1 MRKRFL
7 GIMLFLTAVLTSC
20 NQFEEFNDVA
30 KDAQQDLNG
39 ETRANNSQTPLVVG
53 YFPSWSETYP
63 TAAGSRLRNM
73 PEEVTHI
80 FLSFIKP
87 NMRYTKGS
95 FDIKGVGIEV
105 PYDGIVL
112 KETVD
117 HLKAKGIKVI
127 LSIGGETYW
136 GTDESYDID
145 FVAVADFVRDFG
157 FDGIDWDYE
166 PNGGFQTIGEP
177 INVQRFITMIR
188 ESRKLLPKEEGFL
201 IACAPAGCGALG
213 RPTPYANND
222 DPTSPYAYAKR
233 GEVTGDALSNE
244 YNATAP
250 EGYTISLY
258 GFASTGHM
266 IPVFKEVGHDIDFV
280 AFQGYNTGSASQ
292 REIMYDSYAYYANIY
307 GFRVAF
313 GMHVPAEPWGPY
325 YTYTE
330 DKVREYT
337 AYVAEG
343 GRHNRAGKGDGVMFW
358 QLLQVSAVDRNM
370 DGIKYSQISYEI
382 LENHSPVTTP
392 SVSIISPIANTLVRE
407 SESFNFV
414 ARVKRATKA
423 EFYVDN
429 ILVATATAE
438 PFQTTIS
445 NLEIGTH
452 DLKVVVSNAQG
463 ETATATSTIK
473 VISDDS
479 VEDLPLWNK
488 DTVYATGGTLVL
500 YSNKVW
506 SNKWWTQGDIPGQS
520 DVWAFVRNVGEA
532 GGDTDNGGDNGN
544 NGGDNG
550 NTGGG
555 DNGNTGGGDNGNT
568 GGGDNGNTGGGDN
581 GNTGGGDNGNT
592 GGGDNSQIE
601 EYDINKTYSTAGTVV
616 TYQGK
621 KYRNKWWV
629 NPGEVPG
636 NPNGPWELILENGEG
651 TTPDKA
657 LEYDINATYPTAG
670 THVIYNGKTYKNKW
684 YVSAGDYPG
693 KDQWGP
699 WELVTQ

>member
-1 MRKRFL
+1 MKKKLL
-7 GIMLFLTAVLTSC
+7 GILVFLTAALTSC
-20 NQFEEFNDVA
+20 NQFEEFNEA
-30 KDAQQDLNG
+30 ANLQTAPQS
-39 ETRANNSQTPLVVG
+39 ETRATTSAVPLVVG

-63 TAAGSRLRNM
+63 TASGSRLRNM

-95 FDIKGVGIEV
+95 YDIKGVGIEV
-105 PYDGIVL
+105 PYDGIIL

-117 HLKAKGIKVI
+117 HLKAKGTKVI

-136 GTDESYDID
+136 GTDEAYDID
-145 FVAVADFVRDFG
+145 YQAIADFVRDFG

-177 INVQRFITMIR
+177 VNVQRFITMIR

-213 RPTPYANND
+213 RSTPYADND
-222 DPTSPYAYAKR
+222 DPTSPYAYDKR
-233 GEVTGDALSNE
+233 AEITGDALSNE

-266 IPVFKEVGHDIDFV
+266 IPVFKAVGADIDFV

-313 GMHVPAEPWGPY
+313 GMHVPNEPWGPY

-337 AYVAEG
+337 TYVAEG
-343 GRHNRAGKGDGVMFW
+343 GRHNRAGKGDGVMYW
-358 QLLQVSAVDRNM
+358 QLLQVSALDNM
-370 DGIKYSQISYEI
+370 TDGVKYSQISYEI

-392 SVSIISPIANTLVRE
+392 TVSITSPIANAMIRE

-414 ARVKRATKA
+414 ARVRRADKA
-423 EFYVDN
+423 DFYVN
-429 ILVATATAE
+429 NELKATVTAE
-438 PFQTTIS
+438 PFETRIS
-445 NLEIGTH
+445 GLSVGVH
-452 DLKVVVSNAQG
+452 DLKVIVSNASG
-463 ETATATSTIK
+463 ETATASTSIK

-488 DTVYATGGTLVL
+488 DTVYATGGSLVL
-500 YSNKVW
+500 YNNKVW

-520 DVWAFVRNVGEA
+520 DVWAFVRNADGS
-532 GGDTDNGGDNGN
+532 DNGNTGEGDNGN
-544 NGGDNG
+544 TGENNGNTGGNGNTDG

-555 DNGNTGGGDNGNT
+555 DNGQTDGNDGNNGNNDNNTGDNQ
-568 GGGDNGNTGGGDN
+568 
-581 GNTGGGDNGNT
+581 
-592 GGGDNSQIE
+592 QIE
-601 EYDINKTYSTAGTVV
+601 EYDITKTYSTAGTIV
-616 TYQGK
+616 TYNGK

-651 TTPDKA
+651 TTPGQA
-657 LEYDINATYPTAG
+657 LTYDIEATYPTAG
-670 THVIYNGKTYKNKW
+670 TYVLYNGKIYRNKW
-684 YVSAGDYPG
+684 YVSAGEYPG
-693 KDQWGP
+693 KDEWGP
-699 WELVTQ
+699 WELIS

>member
-1 MRKRFL
+1 MKKKLL
-7 GIMLFLTAVLTSC
+7 GILVFLTAALTSC
-20 NQFEEFNDVA
+20 NQFEEFNEA
-30 KDAQQDLNG
+30 ANLQTTPQS
-39 ETRANNSQTPLVVG
+39 ETRATTSAVPLVVG

-63 TAAGSRLRNM
+63 TASGSRLRNM

-95 FDIKGVGIEV
+95 YDIKGVGIEV

-117 HLKAKGIKVI
+117 HLKAKGTKVI

-136 GTDESYDID
+136 GTDEAYDID
-145 FVAVADFVRDFG
+145 YQAIADFVRDFG

-177 INVQRFITMIR
+177 VNVQRFITMIR

-213 RPTPYANND
+213 RSTPYADND
-222 DPTSPYAYAKR
+222 DPTSPYAYDKR
-233 GEVTGDALSNE
+233 AEITGDALSNE

-266 IPVFKEVGHDIDFV
+266 IPVFKAVGADIDFV

-313 GMHVPAEPWGPY
+313 GMHVPNEPWGPY

-337 AYVAEG
+337 TYVAEG
-343 GRHNRAGKGDGVMFW
+343 GRHNRAGKGDGVMYW
-358 QLLQVSAVDRNM
+358 QLLQVSALDNM
-370 DGIKYSQISYEI
+370 TDGVKYSQISYEI

-392 SVSIISPIANTLVRE
+392 TVSITSPIANAMIRE

-414 ARVKRATKA
+414 ARVRRADKA
-423 EFYVDN
+423 DFYVN
-429 ILVATATAE
+429 NELKATVTAE
-438 PFQTTIS
+438 PFETRIS
-445 NLEIGTH
+445 GLSVGVH
-452 DLKVVVSNAQG
+452 DLKVIVSNASG
-463 ETATATSTIK
+463 ETATASTSIK

-488 DTVYATGGTLVL
+488 DTVYATGGSLVL
-500 YSNKVW
+500 YNNKVW

-520 DVWAFVRNVGEA
+520 DVWAFVRNADGS
-532 GGDTDNGGDNGN
+532 DNGNTGEGDNGN
-544 NGGDNG
+544 TGENNGNTGGNGNTDG

-555 DNGNTGGGDNGNT
+555 DNGQTDGNDGNNGNNDNNTGDNQ
-568 GGGDNGNTGGGDN
+568 
-581 GNTGGGDNGNT
+581 
-592 GGGDNSQIE
+592 QIE
-601 EYDINKTYSTAGTVV
+601 EYDITKTYSTAGTIV
-616 TYQGK
+616 TYNGK

-651 TTPDKA
+651 TTPGQA
-657 LEYDINATYPTAG
+657 LTYDIEATYPTAG
-670 THVIYNGKTYKNKW
+670 TYVLYNGKIYRNKW
-684 YVSAGDYPG
+684 YVSAGEYPG
-693 KDQWGP
+693 KDEWGP
-699 WELVTQ
+699 WELIS

>member
-1 MRKRFL
+1 
-7 GIMLFLTAVLTSC
+7 
-20 NQFEEFNDVA
+20 
-30 KDAQQDLNG
+30 
-39 ETRANNSQTPLVVG
+39 
-53 YFPSWSETYP
+53 
-63 TAAGSRLRNM
+63 M

-95 FDIKGVGIEV
+95 YDIKGVGIEV

-136 GTDESYDID
+136 GTDEAYDID
-145 FVAVADFVRDFG
+145 HVAIADFVRDFG

-177 INVQRFITMIR
+177 INVDRFISMIR
-188 ESRKLLPKEEGFL
+188 ESRALLPREEGYL

-213 RPTPYANND
+213 RSTPYAAND
-222 DPTSPYAYAKR
+222 DVDSPYAYDKR
-233 GEVTGDALSNE
+233 AQVTGDALSNE
-244 YNATAP
+244 YNATAA

-266 IPVFKEVGHDIDFV
+266 IPVFKAVGADLDFV

-313 GMHVPAEPWGPY
+313 GMHVPEEPWGPY

-330 DKVREYT
+330 DKVREYAT
-337 AYVAEG
+337 YVAEG

-358 QLLQVSAVDRNM
+358 QLLTNSTIDPSI
-370 DGIKYSQISYEI
+370 DGVKYCQISYEI

-392 SVSIISPIANTLVRE
+392 SVSVTYPSANALIRE
-407 SESFNFV
+407 SQSFDFT
-414 ARVKRATKA
+414 VKVRRADKA
-423 EFYVDN
+423 TFYIDN
-429 ILVATATAE
+429 EEVGTCTQE
-438 PFQTTIS
+438 PYTINIS
-445 NLEIGTH
+445 GLALGQHE
-452 DLKVVVSNAQG
+452 LKAIVSNSLG
-463 ETATATSTIK
+463 ETATAAVMIK
-473 VISDDS
+473 IISDNS
-479 VEDLPLWNK
+479 VEDMPVWNRE
-488 DTVYATGGTLVL
+488 TVYATGGSQVL
-500 YSNKVW
+500 YNNKVW
-506 SNKWWTQGDIPGQS
+506 SNKWWTQGDVPGET
-520 DVWAFVRNVGEA
+520 DVWAFVRNVDDE
-532 GGDTDNGGDNGN
+532 DNGN
-544 NGGDNG
+544 I
-550 NTGGG
+550 GGG

-581 GNTGGGDNGNT
+581 GNIGGGDNGNT
-592 GGGDNSQIE
+592 GGDNTGIE
-601 EYDINKTYSTAGTVV
+601 EYDASKTYSTAGTIVI
-616 TYQGK
+616 YQGK

-629 NPGEVPG
+629 NPGELPG

-651 TTPDKA
+651 STADKA
-657 LEYDINATYPTAG
+657 LEYDIEATYSNAG
-670 THVIYNGKTYKNKW
+670 TYVLYNGKIYRNKW
-684 YVSAGDYPG
+684 YVSPGDYPG
-693 KDQWGP
+693 KDEWGP
-699 WELVTQ
+699 WELIS

>member
-1 MRKRFL
+1 MKKKLL
-7 GIMLFLTAVLTSC
+7 GILVFLTAALTSC
-20 NQFEEFNDVA
+20 NQFEEFNEA
-30 KDAQQDLNG
+30 ANLQTTPQS
-39 ETRANNSQTPLVVG
+39 ETRATTSAVPLVVG

-63 TAAGSRLRNM
+63 TASGSRLRNM

-95 FDIKGVGIEV
+95 YDIKGVGIEV
-105 PYDGIVL
+105 PYDGIIL

-117 HLKAKGIKVI
+117 HLKAKGTKVI

-136 GTDESYDID
+136 GTDEAYDID
-145 FVAVADFVRDFG
+145 YQAIADFVRDFG

-177 INVQRFITMIR
+177 VNVQRFITMIR

-213 RPTPYANND
+213 RSTPYADND
-222 DPTSPYAYAKR
+222 DPTSPYAYDKR
-233 GEVTGDALSNE
+233 AEITGDALSNE

-266 IPVFKEVGHDIDFV
+266 IPVFKAVGADIDFV

-313 GMHVPAEPWGPY
+313 GMHVPNEPWGPY

-337 AYVAEG
+337 TYVAEG
-343 GRHNRAGKGDGVMFW
+343 GRHNRAGKGDGVMYW
-358 QLLQVSAVDRNM
+358 QLLQVSALDNM
-370 DGIKYSQISYEI
+370 TDGVKYSQISYEI

-392 SVSIISPIANTLVRE
+392 TVSITSPIANAMIRE

-414 ARVKRATKA
+414 ARVRRADKA
-423 EFYVDN
+423 DFYVN
-429 ILVATATAE
+429 NELKATVTAE
-438 PFQTTIS
+438 PFETRIS
-445 NLEIGTH
+445 GLSVGVH
-452 DLKVVVSNAQG
+452 DLKVIVSNASG
-463 ETATATSTIK
+463 ETATASTSIK

-488 DTVYATGGTLVL
+488 DTVYATGGSLVL
-500 YSNKVW
+500 YNNKVW

-520 DVWAFVRNVGEA
+520 DVWAFVRNADGS
-532 GGDTDNGGDNGN
+532 DNGNTGEGDNGN
-544 NGGDNG
+544 TGENNGNTGGNGNTDG

-555 DNGNTGGGDNGNT
+555 DNGQTDGNDGNNGNNDNNTGDNQ
-568 GGGDNGNTGGGDN
+568 
-581 GNTGGGDNGNT
+581 
-592 GGGDNSQIE
+592 QIE
-601 EYDINKTYSTAGTVV
+601 EYDITKTYSTAGTIV
-616 TYQGK
+616 TYNGK

-651 TTPDKA
+651 TTPGQA
-657 LEYDINATYPTAG
+657 LTYDIEATYPTAG
-670 THVIYNGKTYKNKW
+670 TYVLYNGKIYRNKW
-684 YVSAGDYPG
+684 YVSAGEYPG
-693 KDQWGP
+693 KDEWGP
-699 WELVTQ
+699 WELIS

>member
-1 MRKRFL
+1 MTKKLL
-7 GIMLFLTAVLTSC
+7 GVVLLLGTLFSC
-20 NQFEEFNDVA
+20 SQMDELNEISANSNAQNQQTTRSND
-30 KDAQQDLNG
+30 N
-39 ETRANNSQTPLVVG
+39 TTPLVVG

-63 TAAGSRLRNM
+63 TASGSRLRNM

-136 GTDESYDID
+136 GTDEAYNID
-145 FVAVADFVRDFG
+145 YVAIADFIRDFG

-177 INVQRFITMIR
+177 INVDRFITMIR
-188 ESRKLLPKEEGFL
+188 ESRKLLPREEGYL

-213 RPTPYANND
+213 RSTPYAAND
-222 DPTSPYAYAKR
+222 DVDSPYAYDKR
-233 GEVTGDALSNE
+233 AQITGDALSNE
-244 YNATAP
+244 YNATAA

-266 IPVFKEVGHDIDFV
+266 IPVFKAVGADLDFV

-313 GMHVPAEPWGPY
+313 GMHVPEEPWGPY

-337 AYVAEG
+337 SYVAEG

-358 QLLQVSAVDRNM
+358 QLLTKSTVDPSI
-370 DGIKYSQISYEI
+370 DGIKYCQISYEI
-382 LENHSPVTTP
+382 LENSSPVTTP
-392 SVSIISPIANTLVRE
+392 SVNISAPSANALIRE
-407 SESFNFV
+407 SQSFDFS
-414 ARVKRATKA
+414 VKVRRADKA
-423 EFYVDN
+423 VFYVDN
-429 ILVATATAE
+429 KEVGVCTQE
-438 PFQTTIS
+438 PYSVNIS
-445 NLEIGTH
+445 GLTLGQHE
-452 DLKVVVSNAQG
+452 LKAVVSNSLG
-463 ETATATSTIK
+463 ETATATVTIK
-473 VISDDS
+473 IISDSS
-479 VEDLPLWNK
+479 VEDMPVWNRE
-488 DTVYATGGTLVL
+488 TVYATGGSQVL
-500 YSNKVW
+500 YNNKVW
-506 SNKWWTQGDIPGQS
+506 SNKWWTQGDVPGES
-520 DVWAFVRNVGEA
+520 DVWAYVRDADGS
-532 GGDTDNGGDNGN
+532 DNGN
-544 NGGDNG
+544 NGGDN
-550 NTGGG
+550 NGG
-555 DNGNTGGGDNGNT
+555 DNNGGDNN
-568 GGGDNGNTGGGDN
+568 GGDNNGGDN
-581 GNTGGGDNGNT
+581 NGGDNN
-592 GGGDNSQIE
+592 GGDNNGGDNNGGDNNGGDNNGSIQ
-601 EYDINKTYSTAGTVV
+601 EYDPTKTYSTAGTIV

-629 NPGEVPG
+629 NPGDVPG

-651 TTPDKA
+651 TTADKA
-657 LEYDINATYPTAG
+657 LAYDIEATYPKAG
-670 THVIYNGKTYKNKW
+670 TYVSYNGKIYTNKW
-684 YVSAGDYPG
+684 FVSAGEYPG

>member
-1 MRKRFL
+1 MKKKLL
-7 GIMLFLTAVLTSC
+7 GILVFLTAALTSC
-20 NQFEEFNDVA
+20 NQFEEFNEA
-30 KDAQQDLNG
+30 ANLQTAPQS
-39 ETRANNSQTPLVVG
+39 ETRATTSAVPLVVG

-63 TAAGSRLRNM
+63 TASGSRLRNM

-95 FDIKGVGIEV
+95 YDIKGVGIEV

-117 HLKAKGIKVI
+117 HLKAKGTKVI

-136 GTDESYDID
+136 GTDEAYDID
-145 FVAVADFVRDFG
+145 YQAIADFVRDFG

-177 INVQRFITMIR
+177 VNVQRFITMIR

-213 RPTPYANND
+213 RSTPYADND
-222 DPTSPYAYAKR
+222 DPTSPYAYDKR
-233 GEVTGDALSNE
+233 AEITGDALSNE

-266 IPVFKEVGHDIDFV
+266 IPVFKAVGADIDFV

-313 GMHVPAEPWGPY
+313 GMHVPNEPWGPY

-337 AYVAEG
+337 TYVAEG
-343 GRHNRAGKGDGVMFW
+343 GRHNRAGKGDGVMYW
-358 QLLQVSAVDRNM
+358 QLLQVSALDNM
-370 DGIKYSQISYEI
+370 TDGVKYSQISYEI

-392 SVSIISPIANTLVRE
+392 TVSITSPIANAMIRE

-414 ARVKRATKA
+414 ARVRRADKA
-423 EFYVDN
+423 DFYVN
-429 ILVATATAE
+429 NELKATVTAE
-438 PFQTTIS
+438 PFETRIS
-445 NLEIGTH
+445 GLSVGVH
-452 DLKVVVSNAQG
+452 DLKVIVSNASG
-463 ETATATSTIK
+463 ETATASTSIK

-488 DTVYATGGTLVL
+488 DTVYATGGSLVL
-500 YSNKVW
+500 YNNKVW

-520 DVWAFVRNVGEA
+520 DVWAFVRNADGS
-532 GGDTDNGGDNGN
+532 DNGNTGEGDNGN
-544 NGGDNG
+544 TGENNGNTGGNGNTDG

-555 DNGNTGGGDNGNT
+555 DNGQTDGNDGNNGNNDNNTGDNQ
-568 GGGDNGNTGGGDN
+568 
-581 GNTGGGDNGNT
+581 
-592 GGGDNSQIE
+592 QIE
-601 EYDINKTYSTAGTVV
+601 EYDITKTYSTAGTIV
-616 TYQGK
+616 TYNGK

-636 NPNGPWELILENGEG
+636 NSNGPWELILENGEG
-651 TTPDKA
+651 TTPGQA
-657 LEYDINATYPTAG
+657 LTYDIEATYPTAG
-670 THVIYNGKTYKNKW
+670 TYVLYNGKIYRNKW
-684 YVSAGDYPG
+684 YVSAGEYPG
-693 KDQWGP
+693 KDEWGP
-699 WELVTQ
+699 WELIS

>member
-1 MRKRFL
+1 MTKRLL
-7 GIMLFLTAVLTSC
+7 GLIVLLSTLFSC
-20 NQFEEFNDVA
+20 TQMDEINDINTTV
-30 KDAQQDLNG
+30 NTES
-39 ETRANNSQTPLVVG
+39 ETRTNSNTTPLVVG

-63 TAAGSRLRNM
+63 TSSGSRLRNM

-117 HLKAKGIKVI
+117 HLKTKGIKVI

-136 GTDESYDID
+136 GTDEAYDID
-145 FVAVADFVRDFG
+145 YVAVADFVRDFG

-177 INVQRFITMIR
+177 INVDRFITMIR
-188 ESRKLLPKEEGFL
+188 ESRKLLPREEGFL

-213 RPTPYANND
+213 RSTPYAAND
-222 DPTSPYAYAKR
+222 DADSPYAYSKR
-233 GEVTGDALSNE
+233 AEVTGDALSNE
-244 YNATAP
+244 YNATAA

-266 IPVFKEVGHDIDFV
+266 IPVFKAVGYDLDFV

-307 GFRVAF
+307 GFKVAF
-313 GMHVPAEPWGPY
+313 GMHVPNEPWGPY
-325 YTYTE
+325 YNYTE
-330 DKVREYT
+330 DKVREYAT
-337 AYVAEG
+337 YVAEG

-358 QLLQVSAVDRNM
+358 QLLQSSALDSSI
-370 DGIKYSQISYEI
+370 DGVKYCQISYEI

-392 SVSIISPIANTLVRE
+392 SLSITSPISNTMIRE

-414 ARVKRATKA
+414 ARVRRADRV

-429 ILVATATAE
+429 KLIETVTSE
-438 PFQTTIS
+438 PFQVTIGSLEVGVHELKVIAS
-445 NLEIGTH
+445 NL
-452 DLKVVVSNAQG
+452 VG
-463 ETATATSTIK
+463 ETATATTIIK
-473 VISDDS
+473 TISDDS
-479 VEDLPLWNK
+479 VEDLPAWNK
-488 DTVYATGGTLVL
+488 ETVYATGGTLVL
-500 YSNKVW
+500 YNDKVW
-506 SNKWWTQGDIPGQS
+506 SNKWWTQGDIPGAS
-520 DVWAFVRNVGEA
+520 DVWAFVRNVTDTE
-532 GGDTDNGGDNGN
+532 GGD
-544 NGGDNG
+544 G

-555 DNGNTGGGDNGNT
+555 DGNTGGGDGNT
-568 GGGDNGNTGGGDN
+568 GGGDGNIGGGDGNTGGGD
-581 GNTGGGDNGNT
+581 GNTGGGDDNNNNNNG
-592 GGGDNSQIE
+592 SVE
-601 EYDINKTYSTAGTVV
+601 EYDITKTYSTAGTIV

-621 KYRNKWWV
+621 KYRSKWWV

-636 NPNGPWELILENGEG
+636 NPSGPWELILENGEG
-651 TTPDKA
+651 TTPGQA
-657 LEYDINATYPTAG
+657 LEYDMEATYATPG
-670 THVIYNGKTYKNKW
+670 TYVIYNGKVYKNKW
-684 YVSAGDYPG
+684 YASVGEYPG
-693 KDQWGP
+693 RDEWGP
-699 WELVTQ
+699 WELVSE

>member
-1 MRKRFL
+1 MKKKLL
-7 GIMLFLTAVLTSC
+7 GLLVFLTAALTSG
-20 NQFEEFNDVA
+20 NQFEEFNEA
-30 KDAQQDLNG
+30 ANLQTATQS
-39 ETRANNSQTPLVVG
+39 ETRATTSAVPLVVG

-63 TAAGSRLRNM
+63 TASGSRLRNM

-95 FDIKGVGIEV
+95 YDIKGVGIEV
-105 PYDGIVL
+105 PYDGIIL

-117 HLKAKGIKVI
+117 HLKAKGTKVI

-136 GTDESYDID
+136 GTDEAYDID
-145 FVAVADFVRDFG
+145 YQAIADFVRDFG

-177 INVQRFITMIR
+177 VNVQRFITMIR

-213 RPTPYANND
+213 RSTPYADND
-222 DPTSPYAYAKR
+222 DPTSPYAYDKR
-233 GEVTGDALSNE
+233 AEITGDALSNE

-266 IPVFKEVGHDIDFV
+266 IPVFKAVGADIDFV

-313 GMHVPAEPWGPY
+313 GMHVPNEPWGPY

-337 AYVAEG
+337 TYVAEG
-343 GRHNRAGKGDGVMFW
+343 GRHNRAGKGDGVMYW
-358 QLLQVSAVDRNM
+358 QLLQVSALDNM
-370 DGIKYSQISYEI
+370 TDGVKYSQISYEI

-392 SVSIISPIANTLVRE
+392 TVSITSPIANAMIRE

-414 ARVKRATKA
+414 ARVRRADKA
-423 EFYVDN
+423 DFYVN
-429 ILVATATAE
+429 NELKATVTAE
-438 PFQTTIS
+438 PFETRIS
-445 NLEIGTH
+445 GLSVGVH
-452 DLKVVVSNAQG
+452 DLKVIVSNASG
-463 ETATATSTIK
+463 ETATASTSIK

-488 DTVYATGGTLVL
+488 DTVYAPGGSLVL
-500 YSNKVW
+500 YNNNVW
-506 SNKWWTQGDIPGQS
+506 
-520 DVWAFVRNVGEA
+520 
-532 GGDTDNGGDNGN
+532 
-544 NGGDNG
+544 
-550 NTGGG
+550 
-555 DNGNTGGGDNGNT
+555 
-568 GGGDNGNTGGGDN
+568 
-581 GNTGGGDNGNT
+581 
-592 GGGDNSQIE
+592 
-601 EYDINKTYSTAGTVV
+601 
-616 TYQGK
+616 
-621 KYRNKWWV
+621 
-629 NPGEVPG
+629 
-636 NPNGPWELILENGEG
+636 
-651 TTPDKA
+651 
-657 LEYDINATYPTAG
+657 
-670 THVIYNGKTYKNKW
+670 
-684 YVSAGDYPG
+684 
-693 KDQWGP
+693 
-699 WELVTQ
+699 

>member
-1 MRKRFL
+1 MKKKLL
-7 GIMLFLTAVLTSC
+7 GILVFLTAALTSC
-20 NQFEEFNDVA
+20 NQFEEFNEA
-30 KDAQQDLNG
+30 ANLQTAPQS
-39 ETRANNSQTPLVVG
+39 ETRATTSAVPLVVG

-63 TAAGSRLRNM
+63 TASGSRLRNM

-95 FDIKGVGIEV
+95 YDIKGVGIEV

-117 HLKAKGIKVI
+117 HLKAKGTKVI

-136 GTDESYDID
+136 GTDEAYDID
-145 FVAVADFVRDFG
+145 YQAIADFVRDFG

-177 INVQRFITMIR
+177 VNVQRFITMIR

-213 RPTPYANND
+213 RSTPYADND
-222 DPTSPYAYAKR
+222 DPTSPYAYDKR
-233 GEVTGDALSNE
+233 AEITGDALSNE

-266 IPVFKEVGHDIDFV
+266 IPVFKAVGADIDFV

-313 GMHVPAEPWGPY
+313 GMHVPNEPWGPY

-337 AYVAEG
+337 TYVAEG
-343 GRHNRAGKGDGVMFW
+343 GRHNRAGKGDGVMYW
-358 QLLQVSAVDRNM
+358 QLLQVSALDNM
-370 DGIKYSQISYEI
+370 TDGVKYSQISYEI

-392 SVSIISPIANTLVRE
+392 TVSITSPIANAMIRE

-414 ARVKRATKA
+414 ARVRRADKA
-423 EFYVDN
+423 DFYVN
-429 ILVATATAE
+429 NELKATVTAE
-438 PFQTTIS
+438 PFETRIS
-445 NLEIGTH
+445 GLSVGVH
-452 DLKVVVSNAQG
+452 DLKVIVSNASG
-463 ETATATSTIK
+463 ETATASTSIK

-488 DTVYATGGTLVL
+488 DTVYATGGSLVL
-500 YSNKVW
+500 YNNKVW

-520 DVWAFVRNVGEA
+520 DVWAFVRNADGS
-532 GGDTDNGGDNGN
+532 DNGNTGEGDNGN
-544 NGGDNG
+544 TGENNGNTGGNGNTDG

-555 DNGNTGGGDNGNT
+555 DNGQTDGNDGNNGNNDNNTGDNQ
-568 GGGDNGNTGGGDN
+568 
-581 GNTGGGDNGNT
+581 
-592 GGGDNSQIE
+592 QIE
-601 EYDINKTYSTAGTVV
+601 EYDITKTYSTAGTIV
-616 TYQGK
+616 TYNGK

-651 TTPDKA
+651 TTPGQA
-657 LEYDINATYPTAG
+657 LTYDIEATYPTAG
-670 THVIYNGKTYKNKW
+670 TYVLYNGKIYRNKW
-684 YVSAGDYPG
+684 YVSAGEYPG
-693 KDQWGP
+693 KDEWGP
-699 WELVTQ
+699 WELIS